1 MTETERLRIAIKEGA
16 NRKNL
21 GTNKNIADFLGYGA
35 SYFSSLIN
43 GNESL
48 SDKFLSHVCDKL
60 DINRDYIKTGS
71 GSVLRNSVSQTNS
84 VSGNN
89 NTTQNTITLTPA
101 NQIELLNAKI
111 DNLQLQNQLIIT
123 LLNKLLENES
133 K

>member
-71 GSVLRNSVSQTNS
+71 GSVLRNSVSQTN
-84 VSGNN
+84 
-89 NTTQNTITLTPA
+89 TTQNTVTLTPA